1 MPLRCTR
8 RSLLLAPLAAV
19 SGCAALASGSETIIE
34 AASRRRITRD
44 QLLATL
50 RASDVVLLGEQ
61 HDNPLHHIHRAELI
75 AALPVSTV
83 VVAEHLTRGQRV
95 SFGTDLLASLRAAGF
110 EAQGWRWPLHAPL
123 FAAVQRA
130 GMSLQGGNLPL
141 ASARR
146 IVREGEAALDAELA
160 ALLLRAPLDAQAQ
173 ATLDDALVQ
182 GHCGQ
187 LRSPGLERM
196 RWAQRA
202 RDAAMALALDAA
214 GGRPALLLAGNGH
227 VRTDHGVPRLLRALR
242 PVVRLAAV
250 GFIDSEPE
258 PGSPYT
264 HLWRTAPPPS
274 REDPCAGFS
283 LPPAPTS
290 AG

>member
-8 RSLLLAPLAAV
+8 RCLLLAPLAAV
-19 SGCAALASGSETIIE
+19 SGCTALAPGTPTIVETASG
-34 AASRRRITRD
+34 RRITRD
-44 QLLATL
+44 ELLATL

-61 HDNPLHHIHRAELI
+61 HDNPLHHRHRAELI
-75 AALPVSTV
+75 AALPASTL

-95 SFGTDLLASLRAAGF
+95 SFGPDLLASLSAAGF
-110 EAQGWRWPLHAPL
+110 DAQGWRWPLHAPL

-146 IVREGEAALDAELA
+146 IAREGEAALDGELA
-160 ALLLRAPLDAQAQ
+160 ALLQRAPLDAQAQ

-227 VRTDHGVPRLLRALR
+227 VRTDHGVPTLLRALR
-242 PVVRLAAV
+242 PNARLAAV
-250 GFIDSEPE
+250 AFVDGIDDSDMHC
-258 PGSPYT
+258 T
-264 HLWRTAPPPS
+264 HLWRTAPPPG
-274 REDPCAGFS
+274 REDPCAGFR
-283 LPPAPTS
+283 LPPATG
-290 AG
+290 AA